1 MAVLMRSAARF
12 GQDWRT
18 YIPSLSAGDAA
29 YAVAMELVE
38 VGLESIE
45 PDKP

>member
-1 MAVLMRSAARF
+1 MRSAARF

-38 VGLESIE
+38 ENLKKVDYDDFNV
-45 PDKP
+45 P